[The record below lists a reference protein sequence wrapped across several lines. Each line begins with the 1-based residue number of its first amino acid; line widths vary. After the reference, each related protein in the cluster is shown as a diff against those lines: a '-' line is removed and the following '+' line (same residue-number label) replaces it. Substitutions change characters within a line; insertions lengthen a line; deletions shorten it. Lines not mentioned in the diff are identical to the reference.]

1 MNLIKSIT
9 SAIFLALIL
18 ALPLALLEAVMV
30 NNIVKIYEI
39 PYLCRFEYY
48 HILGISFILMM
59 TRNSI
64 RIKENEQT
72 IDEFL
77 PTVINPSINRLFRII
92 FVWVVALSYHQIFI
106 K

>member
-9 SAIFLALIL
+9 SAIFLAIVL

-30 NNIVKIYEI
+30 YNIVEIYKI
-39 PYLCRFEYY
+39 PYLCNFECY

-64 RIKENEQT
+64 RIKEKEQT

-77 PTVINPSINRLFRII
+77 PTIINPSINRLFRII
-92 FVWVVALSYHQIFI
+92 FVWVVALSYHQIII

>member
-1 MNLIKSIT
+1 
-9 SAIFLALIL
+9 
-18 ALPLALLEAVMV
+18 
-30 NNIVKIYEI
+30 
-39 PYLCRFEYY
+39 
-48 HILGISFILMM
+48 MM

-64 RIKENEQT
+64 KIKEKEQT

-92 FVWVVALSYHQIFI
+92 FVWVVALSYHQIII